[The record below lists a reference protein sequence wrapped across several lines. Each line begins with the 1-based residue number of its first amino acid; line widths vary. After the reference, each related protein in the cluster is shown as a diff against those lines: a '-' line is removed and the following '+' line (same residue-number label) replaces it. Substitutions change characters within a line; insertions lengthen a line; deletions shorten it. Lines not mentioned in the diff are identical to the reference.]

1 MCPSVKL
8 KDAEELTELTELT
21 LPKRA
26 PAAAFRTLGIPKDQG
41 HQLPS
46 LLPGTLGGLK
56 MFKV

>member
-1 MCPSVKL
+1 MIIMCPNSVKL
-8 KDAEELTELTELT
+8 KDAEELT

-46 LLPGTLGGLK
+46 LLPGRTLGGLTW
-56 MFKV
+56 FKV